1 MSDSGN
7 TAGPIAC
14 WERNQKHLLM
24 HAALSLLVG
33 VTFGSIPFGHIAG
46 RIRGIDIRRHGSGNI
61 GFTNVQRTIGWA
73 CAVPVL
79 VLDVAKGLVPT
90 AVAHGFGLLPA
101 MVGIGAI
108 LGHVFCPWLGF
119 NGGKGVATAIGVAA
133 FLCPRSLIAA
143 LGAFVLVLAI
153 TGYISASSLTLAVV
167 LPLLTAMFYR
177 GNLALLLFAVVVA
190 LVIIVRHTANIRRL
204 AAGTESRLGLW
215 LKLFK
220 RA

>member
-73 CAVPVL
+73 WAVPVL
-79 VLDVAKGLVPT
+79 LLDVAKGLLPT
-90 AVAHGFGLLPA
+90 ALAHGLGLIPPLVGFGA
-101 MVGIGAI
+101 V
-108 LGHVFCPWLGF
+108 LGHVFCPWLRF
-119 NGGKGVATAIGVAA
+119 NGGKGVATTIGVTA
-133 FLCPRSLIAA
+133 FLCPRSLFVS
-143 LGAFVLVLAI
+143 LGVFVLVLAI
-153 TGYISASSLTLAVV
+153 TGFISASSLTLAVV
-167 LPLLTAMFYR
+167 LPPLTAFFYK
-177 GNLALLLFAVVVA
+177 GNLGLLLLAIGVA

-215 LKLFK
+215 LKLF
-220 RA
+220 RRT